1 MLVLTK
7 RAIRYARLTVT
18 AAKRTRRA
26 QRSTRG
32 RPVYSTPPDDHYVT
46 VARVRHDDAD
56 HDDSLTRAVARVD
69 ARHGTVSTSIGSS
82 RPPGRPASAATITR
96 TLHRAQTLQ

>member
-1 MLVLTK
+1 MLVVTK

-18 AAKRTRRA
+18 TAKRTRRA

-32 RPVYSTPPDDHYVT
+32 PPPDDHYVT

-56 HDDSLTRAVARVD
+56 HHDSLTRAVARVD
-69 ARHGTVSTSIGSS
+69 ARDGTVSTSIGSLD
-82 RPPGRPASAATITR
+82 RPADPPVPR
-96 TLHRAQTLQ
+96 R

>member
-7 RAIRYARLTVT
+7 RTIRYARLTVT
-18 AAKRTRRA
+18 AARRTRRA

-32 RPVYSTPPDDHYVT
+32 RRDPPPDDHYVA

-69 ARHGTVSTSIGSS
+69 ARDGTVSTSIGSLD
-82 RPPGRPASAATITR
+82 RLACPPVPRR
-96 TLHRAQTLQ
+96 

>member
-7 RAIRYARLTVT
+7 RAIRDARLTVT
-18 AAKRTRRA
+18 AASRTRRA
-26 QRSTRG
+26 QRSARG
-32 RPVYSTPPDDHYVT
+32 RPDPPPDDHYVT

-69 ARHGTVSTSIGSS
+69 ARDGTVSTSIGSLD
-82 RPPGRPASAATITR
+82 RLADPPVPRR
-96 TLHRAQTLQ
+96 

>member
-18 AAKRTRRA
+18 TAKRTRRA

-32 RPVYSTPPDDHYVT
+32 PPPDDHYVT

-56 HDDSLTRAVARVD
+56 HHDSLTRAVARV
-69 ARHGTVSTSIGSS
+69 GTVSTSIGSLD
-82 RPPGRPASAATITR
+82 RPAGPPVPR
-96 TLHRAQTLQ
+96 R

>member
-18 AAKRTRRA
+18 AARRTRRA

-32 RPVYSTPPDDHYVT
+32 RPDPPPDDHYVT

-69 ARHGTVSTSIGSS
+69 ARDVLPL
-82 RPPGRPASAATITR
+82 PPPPPAPPSPPPPLPPPPR
-96 TLHRAQTLQ
+96 